1 MSENGTYGTYG
12 TNDLL
17 YLLSLLDMD
26 NGTDLALWAR
36 SRYYHKYE
44 EDIFNLDNE
53 TNDIKDLYHHIGVR
67 WDAFDQYHYRF
78 LQSGDLEDQR
88 LADYFGLLYYIL
100 MVQLARLVYHRLCEG
115 DIRFK
120 PYEEICSIVPSM
132 AESLKAEALA
142 NAEAVVLETK

>member
-1 MSENGTYGTYG
+1 MSG

-17 YLLSLLDMD
+17 YLLALLDMD
-26 NGTDLALWAR
+26 NGTDLALWAHR
-36 SRYYHKYE
+36 QYYHEYPE
-44 EDIFNLDNE
+44 GIFDLDNE

-67 WDAFDQYHYRF
+67 WDAFNKYHYKF
-78 LQSGDLEDQR
+78 VQSGDLEDQR

-100 MVQLARLVYHRLCEG
+100 MVQLARLVSHKLYEG

-132 AESLKAEALA
+132 AEGMKAEASA
-142 NAEAVVLETK
+142 KAELKKPVVLETK